1 MIRAELT
8 RVQNGE
14 LHSCI
19 IRGHAGFAPKGKDI
33 VCAAVSILAR
43 TALDVLHEHGGLE
56 LKTDSAERGMLS
68 FTVRRKA
75 RSSPDPQSTRNDG
88 ELSALLSYTAD
99 FLQKGFDS
107 LQKEYPAYVS
117 AEFVL
122 ADEKDI
128 QLTGGI

>member
-1 MIRAELT
+1 MLT
-8 RVQNGE
+8 RLQNGE

-19 IRGHAGFAPKGKDI
+19 ISGHSGFAPKGKDI

-56 LKTDSAERGMLS
+56 LKTDSAERGELS
-68 FTVRRKA
+68 FTVEKK
-75 RSSPDPQSTRNDG
+75 QDG
-88 ELSALLSYTAD
+88 CSDILSYTAD
-99 FLQKGFDS
+99 FLEKGFDS

-117 AEFVL
+117 AEFVF
-122 ADEKDI
+122 ADENDI

>member
-1 MIRAELT
+1 MLT
-8 RVQNGE
+8 RAQNGE

-56 LKTDSAERGMLS
+56 LKTDSAERGELS
-68 FTVRRKA
+68 FTVEKK
-75 RSSPDPQSTRNDG
+75 QDG
-88 ELSALLSYTAD
+88 CSDILSYTAD

-107 LQKEYPAYVS
+107 LQKEYPAYLSADFVS
-117 AEFVL
+117 AG
-122 ADEKDI
+122 EKDI
-128 QLTGGI
+128 Q

>member
-1 MIRAELT
+1 MLT
-8 RVQNGE
+8 RTQNGE

-43 TALDVLHEHGGLE
+43 TALDVLHGQSGIE
-56 LKTDSAERGMLS
+56 LKTDSAERGELS
-68 FTVRRKA
+68 FTVEKK
-75 RSSPDPQSTRNDG
+75 QDG
-88 ELSALLSYTAD
+88 CSDILSYTAD
-99 FLQKGFDS
+99 FLEKGFDS

-117 AEFVL
+117 EELVL